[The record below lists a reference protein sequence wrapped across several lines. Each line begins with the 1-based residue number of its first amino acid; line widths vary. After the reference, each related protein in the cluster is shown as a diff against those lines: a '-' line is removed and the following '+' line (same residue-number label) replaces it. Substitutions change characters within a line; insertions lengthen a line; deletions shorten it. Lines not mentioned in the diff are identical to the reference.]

1 MEAPSSGDRWAP
13 SVTTMTIPPSLPA
26 VIERPETSDLH
37 RRRIRFPRMPVG
49 NGREP
54 VRFTRRSLG
63 LGIAAITFL
72 AIALISA
79 STLRIESTD
88 EDDVAADLSEAFELQ
103 SAGQLDEAA
112 VLYRE
117 VLVAEPESIVALF
130 NLGVIEDTQGDA
142 TQAARYYEDVLAIQP
157 DHVPAMFNLAVL
169 HSDAGEIDEA
179 IRLYRN
185 VLAVDPDHAA
195 SLLNLGILLLQQGE
209 AVEASALIDRAIEL
223 DPTLAGSTTGS

>member
-1 MEAPSSGDRWAP
+1 MEARSSGDRWTP
-13 SVTTMTIPPSLPA
+13 SATTMTIPPPLPA

-37 RRRIRFPRMPVG
+37 RRRIRFPRLPVG

-63 LGIAAITFL
+63 LGIAAVTFL

-79 STLRIESTD
+79 STLRIDSTD
-88 EDDVAADLSEAFELQ
+88 EDEVAADLAEAFELQ
-103 SAGQLDEAA
+103 SAGQLEAAA

-117 VLVAEPESIVALF
+117 VLVADPESVVALF
-130 NLGVIEDTQGDA
+130 NLGVIEDTNGNV
-142 TQAARYYEDVLAIQP
+142 TQAAHYYEQVLAIEP

-169 HSDAGEIDEA
+169 KSDAGETDEA
-179 IRLYRN
+179 IALYRN

-195 SLLNLGILLLQQGE
+195 SLLNLGILLLQNGE

-223 DPTLAGSTTGS
+223 DPTLAGSPAA